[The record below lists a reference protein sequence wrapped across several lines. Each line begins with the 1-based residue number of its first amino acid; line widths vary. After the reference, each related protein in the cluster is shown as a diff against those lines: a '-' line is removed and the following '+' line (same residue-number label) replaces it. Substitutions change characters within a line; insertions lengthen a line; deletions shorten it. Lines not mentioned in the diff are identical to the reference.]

1 MTTKTRLSLAE
12 FLRIP
17 DIEERRLELI
27 DGEVHEKMSPRWGHS
42 TLASQL
48 VIALQSFG
56 IVGVEPRAIIPEA
69 PAWGPSAPIPDLA
82 LYKTAQKSAQ
92 PKPDEWMTR
101 PPDLVVEL
109 LSIGQSRTE
118 MRAKASI
125 YVEFGVPCVWVFDLE
140 RQTVDVYERGV
151 RRNLAAADRL
161 TCETLPQ
168 FSERI
173 GDLFA
178 RAGFDADS

>member
-12 FLRIP
+12 FLRMP

-56 IVGVEPRAIIPEA
+56 IVGVEPRAIIPDA

-82 LYKTAQKSAQ
+82 LYKTAQ

-118 MRAKASI
+118 MRAKAAI

-140 RQTVDVYERGV
+140 RQTVDVYERAE
-151 RRNLAAADRL
+151 RRGLASADQL
-161 TCETLPQ
+161 TCETLPG

-173 GDLFA
+173 GDLFQ

>member
-12 FLRIP
+12 FLRMP

-56 IVGVEPRAIIPEA
+56 IVGVEPRAIIPDA

-82 LYKTAQKSAQ
+82 LYKTAQ

-118 MRAKASI
+118 MRAKAAI

-140 RQTVDVYERGV
+140 RQTVDVYERAE
-151 RRNLAAADRL
+151 RRSLAAADQL
-161 TCETLPQ
+161 TCETLPG

-173 GDLFA
+173 GDLFQ
-178 RAGFDADS
+178 RAGFGVDS

>member
-12 FLRIP
+12 FLRMP

-56 IVGVEPRAIIPEA
+56 IVGVEPRAIIPDA

-82 LYKTAQKSAQ
+82 LYKTAQ

-109 LSIGQSRTE
+109 LSVGQSRTE
-118 MRAKASI
+118 MRAKAAI

-140 RQTVDVYERGV
+140 RQTVDVYERAE
-151 RRNLAAADRL
+151 RRSLAAADQL
-161 TCETLPQ
+161 TCETLPG

-173 GDLFA
+173 GDLFQ
-178 RAGFDADS
+178 RAGFEVDS

>member
-12 FLRIP
+12 FLRMP

-56 IVGVEPRAIIPEA
+56 IVGVEPRAIIPDA

-82 LYKTAQKSAQ
+82 LYKTAQ

-118 MRAKASI
+118 MRAKAAI

-140 RQTVDVYERGV
+140 RQTVDVYERAE
-151 RRNLAAADRL
+151 RRSLAAADQL
-161 TCETLPQ
+161 TCETLPG

-173 GDLFA
+173 GDLFQ
-178 RAGFDADS
+178 RAGFEVDS